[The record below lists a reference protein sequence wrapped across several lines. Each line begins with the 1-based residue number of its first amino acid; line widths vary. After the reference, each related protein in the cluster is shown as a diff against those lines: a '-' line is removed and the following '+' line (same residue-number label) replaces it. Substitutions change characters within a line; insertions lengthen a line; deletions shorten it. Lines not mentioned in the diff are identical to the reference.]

1 MKFEEVSLTDYLV
14 KNLKSLTEA
23 DPEILAKYV
32 VALLKKDKPSKE
44 LQNLCTD
51 NLVEF
56 LGNGAK
62 SFTTKLFQALEDGT
76 IVKVDGTLDVIQ
88 KSDPSQAPSAEGLH
102 PLKNSS
108 SKEENHSSSSEPS
121 SDPEDKEV
129 SDADDDDRNHK
140 HRRREARPNSFETDT
155 QEQFVRKP
163 NRKRNKHYDNGK
175 TFLDTDQLGETQK
188 EYNPTSERNISS
200 KFDKRRS
207 DLTALL
213 RAPLDLAPRT
223 RFSQPLHNDLGPR
236 FDLSSSVGR
245 PIGRGRGRSTVL
257 WSQHDSRFNPH
268 DALDFASQMASQ
280 GPGHP
285 SLFVGTGLPSA
296 ASTQGSSWGG
306 FGFIPGMSN
315 GIMDPLN
322 PLGLQ
327 GALGPTINPLNLGM
341 PRQRCRDF
349 EERGFCLRGD
359 MCPMEH
365 GLNRIVVEDV
375 QSLSQFNLPVP
386 IPTSHSLGIQS
397 GSGPLPQPTARSGLF
412 TSAKSISSKSS
423 KSAVMDDA
431 LKLSDIP
438 STSAGADADVY
449 DPDQPLWNNDRPD
462 LSAASLRLPSP
473 NIEDEPSWDGDSSAR
488 QSFRSEGIEG
498 EVPSRKVTCNSQNPN
513 SSVWGRIGSGNKLH
527 AGRSYLVNE
536 TKEDHEEAID
546 NSNAINHGKGS
557 ANTEIGSKATTIQ
570 QFTRHMDSGHK
581 SGRTFHKALRTLYV
595 NGIPQKSNRRD
606 ALISH
611 FQKFGEV
618 IDIYIPLNSEKAFV
632 QFSKREEAEAALKSP
647 DAVMGNRFIKLS
659 WANRDRIFDDGQI
672 SGHNTSVQSLGA
684 VAAYVPNKQP
694 VSNGGNETSPVLAER
709 RSNTPVAETQTHV
722 AGSVKSLMSNVPKP
736 APPVH
741 KKLESLELLEV
752 LRRKQESLAKKRDD
766 FRRQL
771 DKYEKQA
778 ISNKKGG
785 VVSEQAAKR
794 HKVDAGSEADK
805 AAIPKNLVQ
814 VTEKTLGK
822 SNSEG
827 ALISNVSKNSAM
839 LQQSLRNTN
848 PTISLPASSPNRF
861 KLDNR
866 STSFRILPPLP
877 ADFASV
883 AVIKDHFS
891 HYGVLSSVVL
901 EDQEHTENESLRPS
915 ENCSVCVT
923 FSARHFAERAYQ
935 NGKCWEGNNLQ
946 FKWLTVSLNSSI
958 DYGIRGTS
966 LCLSPK
972 ISQNAGVQINPVTS
986 ASSSSDVEKS
996 ICSVISEVAASGNVG
1011 PNRNIEAINCPSVSL
1026 PKSPVDNS

>member
-14 KNLKSLTEA
+14 KNLEPLTKA

-62 SFTTKLFQALEDGT
+62 SFTVKLFQALEDGT
-76 IVKVDGTLDVIQ
+76 IVKVDRTLDAIR
-88 KSDPSQAPSAEGLH
+88 KSDPSQAPSAEGLY
-102 PLKNSS
+102 PLKNPS

-121 SDPEDKEV
+121 SDPVDKEV
-129 SDADDDDRNHK
+129 SDDDDDDRNHK

-163 NRKRNKHYDNGK
+163 NKKRNKHYDNGK
-175 TFLDTDQLGETQK
+175 TFLDTDLQLGETQK
-188 EYNPTSERNISS
+188 EYNPTSDRNISS

-207 DLTALL
+207 DLTPLL
-213 RAPLDLAPRT
+213 RAPLDLGQRT
-223 RFSQPLHNDLGPR
+223 RFSQPLRNDPGPR
-236 FDLSSSVGR
+236 FDLSLSVGR
-245 PIGRGRGRSTVL
+245 PLGRGRGRTGP

-268 DALDFASQMASQ
+268 DVLDFASQMASQ

-285 SLFVGTGLPSA
+285 SLFVGTGLPNA

-327 GALGPTINPLNLGM
+327 GALGPTINPSMNLGM

-375 QSLSQFNLPVP
+375 QSLSQFNLSVP

-397 GSGPLPQPTARSGLF
+397 GSGPLPQATASSGQF

-431 LKLSDIP
+431 LKLNDIP
-438 STSAGADADVY
+438 STSAAADADVY
-449 DPDQPLWNNDRPD
+449 DPDQPLWNNDHPD
-462 LSAASLRLPSP
+462 SSATLLRLPSP
-473 NIEDEPSWDGDSSAR
+473 NIDDEPSWDGDSSAR
-488 QSFRSEGIEG
+488 QSFRAEGIEG
-498 EVPSRKVTCNSQNPN
+498 EVPSRKVTGNSQDTN
-513 SSVWGRIGSGNKLH
+513 SSVWGRIGSGKKLL
-527 AGRSYLVNE
+527 AGRGYLGNE
-536 TKEDHEEAID
+536 TKEDREEAID
-546 NSNAINHGKGS
+546 NSNAINQGKGS
-557 ANTEIGSKATTIQ
+557 TNTEIGSKATTTQ
-570 QFTRHMDSGHK
+570 QFTRHTDSGHK
-581 SGRTFHKALRTLYV
+581 SGRAFHKALRTLYV
-595 NGIPQKSNRRD
+595 NGIPLKTNRRD

-659 WANRDRIFDDGQI
+659 WANRDRIFDNRQI
-672 SGHNTSVQSLGA
+672 RGNNTSVQSLGA
-684 VAAYVPNKQP
+684 VMTCAPTKQP
-694 VSNGGNETSPVLAER
+694 VANGGNDASPVSAQR
-709 RSNTPVAETQTHV
+709 RSNTPVAEAQTHV
-722 AGSVKSLMSNVPKP
+722 AGSVKSLMSNAPKP

-741 KKLESLELLEV
+741 KKLESLELLEE

-778 ISNKKGG
+778 ISNKKGD

-805 AAIPKNLVQ
+805 AATPENLVQ

-827 ALISNVSKNSAM
+827 ALISNVSKNSSM
-839 LQQSLRNTN
+839 LQQSSMNTN
-848 PTISLPASSPNRF
+848 PTSSLPASLPNRF

-877 ADFASV
+877 TDFASV
-883 AVIKDHFS
+883 S
-891 HYGVLSSVVL
+891 
-901 EDQEHTENESLRPS
+901 
-915 ENCSVCVT
+915 
-923 FSARHFAERAYQ
+923 
-935 NGKCWEGNNLQ
+935 
-946 FKWLTVSLNSSI
+946 
-958 DYGIRGTS
+958 
-966 LCLSPK
+966 
-972 ISQNAGVQINPVTS
+972 
-986 ASSSSDVEKS
+986 
-996 ICSVISEVAASGNVG
+996 
-1011 PNRNIEAINCPSVSL
+1011 
-1026 PKSPVDNS
+1026 